1 MIRRT
6 IGLVAIAAAVL
17 PAMATAQ
24 RDTVVRVHVSGV
36 IELGLAPFIGRAIR
50 EAEEAGARAVILE
63 LETPGGR
70 VDAAQQIVKAVT
82 ASTVPVY
89 AYVNAHAWSA
99 GAMIALAADSI
110 YMGPV
115 SSIGAATPVIGAG
128 EKASEKIVSAMRGE
142 FRALAEAR
150 GLDPRLAEAMVDE
163 SIEVDGVVE
172 EGKLLTLTGGEA
184 VELGFASA
192 EVTSLDDLLAR
203 VGLANADVAT
213 ASINWAERLVRF
225 LSHPI
230 VAPILLSM
238 GTLGLIIEIKT
249 PTFGLAGLVGLT
261 SFAAFFGSHLL
272 IGLAGWEEIILLGAG
287 IVALGIEV
295 FVVPGFG
302 IAGAISILFIASAVF
317 LALIGN
323 LPMWKDVVQAAA
335 ILSMARTRRFP
346 RSIRRVCWRG
356 RRYGE
361 RSDERL
367 WPRLGIAPTGARTLL
382 PRLVFGSHRAANG
395 ASQAS
400 ASKAG
405 TVGRFLWLKSLLS
418 FAPEHRPPLT
428 DRRGCLK
435 SPLDASKRLR
445 DEPTLRATGRSQ
457 IFVHDP

>member
-150 GLDPRLAEAMVDE
+150 GLDPRLAEAMVD
-163 SIEVDGVVE
+163 
-172 EGKLLTLTGGEA
+172 
-184 VELGFASA
+184 
-192 EVTSLDDLLAR
+192 
-203 VGLANADVAT
+203 
-213 ASINWAERLVRF
+213 
-225 LSHPI
+225 
-230 VAPILLSM
+230 
-238 GTLGLIIEIKT
+238 
-249 PTFGLAGLVGLT
+249 
-261 SFAAFFGSHLL
+261 
-272 IGLAGWEEIILLGAG
+272 
-287 IVALGIEV
+287 
-295 FVVPGFG
+295 
-302 IAGAISILFIASAVF
+302 
-317 LALIGN
+317 
-323 LPMWKDVVQAAA
+323 
-335 ILSMARTRRFP
+335 
-346 RSIRRVCWRG
+346 
-356 RRYGE
+356 
-361 RSDERL
+361 
-367 WPRLGIAPTGARTLL
+367 
-382 PRLVFGSHRAANG
+382 
-395 ASQAS
+395 
-400 ASKAG
+400 
-405 TVGRFLWLKSLLS
+405 
-418 FAPEHRPPLT
+418 
-428 DRRGCLK
+428 
-435 SPLDASKRLR
+435 
-445 DEPTLRATGRSQ
+445 
-457 IFVHDP
+457 